1 MTYRKTWFSYV
12 LWAVYVGFCIM
23 LLTFMGYNLY
33 AGYISSSMARIGGLL
48 IFPIAIGAYWSI
60 RAVSQIIRKKYVMH
74 IHTANML
81 EFFVVAFSV
90 VFGILLRIS
99 SVLYSETHFE
109 TTVSSPA
116 HICDIVNVPY
126 TSYYDMALVRA
137 GETIQPLT
145 HGAGYLYVMCL
156 SAVCSF
162 LGNRIASAV
171 LLQALI
177 QMISIVLTYVAVRKM
192 AGKLTSCIVLVYL
205 SFSSIYIDE
214 MYELSPDCFVFMLY
228 MLGLLLVAEYIRD
241 YCDNRFSKPMVVCG
255 AVLTGLITGI
265 LVYLDL
271 KLIILF
277 VFMIGLF
284 TGKKHAPTEEKICN
298 GTGMSVAAF
307 VITVVSCVAGLCT
320 MFGIVSLYRGTDF
333 GKDITVWLSLYYQK
347 FQFGVIDN
355 FVYVRSE
362 LPVMALLLV
371 AASFLIFE
379 FFRSGKEQN
388 YMLWI
393 TACIFIAPTPMTKIG
408 ILPYTVFTL
417 FQWSVLA
424 GLGLQN
430 CIFGGQGKIVQAKIE
445 EINAAAEPFGDI
457 AVSTDTQT
465 AVQKEILPANEQTEG
480 KPRFIENPLPLPK
493 KHVKKEMDYQ
503 YPVEDKDMK
512 YDVEVDETDDFDIQ

>member
-12 LWAVYVGFCIM
+12 LWAVYTGLCIM

-81 EFFVVAFSV
+81 EFFTVAFSV
-90 VFGILLRIS
+90 VFGILFRVS
-99 SVLYSETHFE
+99 SVLYSEAYFDRTHA
-109 TTVSSPA
+109 VPA
-116 HICDIVNVPY
+116 AICDIVNVPY
-126 TSYYDMALVRA
+126 ASYYDMALVRA
-137 GETIQPLT
+137 GETIRPLT

-177 QMISIVLTYVAVRKM
+177 QMISIVLAYVAVRKT
-192 AGKLTSCIVLVYL
+192 AGRLTACIVLVYL
-205 SFSSIYIDE
+205 SFSGVYLDE
-214 MYELSPDCFVFMLY
+214 MYELSPDCLVFMLY
-228 MLGLLLVAEYIRD
+228 MLGLLLAAGYIRS
-241 YCDNRFSKPMVVCG
+241 YCDNRLSKPMAVCG
-255 AVLTGLITGI
+255 AVLTGLVTGL

-271 KLIILF
+271 KLIILL

-284 TGKKHAPTEEKICN
+284 TGRKHAPAEEKSCN
-298 GTGMSVAAF
+298 GAGMSVAAF
-307 VITVVSCVAGLCT
+307 AITVVSCAAGLCA
-320 MFGIVSLYRGTDF
+320 MFGIMSLYRGTDF
-333 GKDITVWLSLYYQK
+333 GQDITAWISLYYQK
-347 FQFGVIDN
+347 FQAGVIDN
-355 FVYVRSE
+355 YLYIRPEF
-362 LPVMALLLV
+362 PVMALLLA
-371 AASFLIFE
+371 AASFLAFE
-379 FFRSGKEQN
+379 FFRGGKEQN

-393 TACIFIAPTPMTKIG
+393 TACLFIAPTPMTRLG
-408 ILPYTVFTL
+408 ILPYTAFAL

-430 CIFGGQGKIVQAKIE
+430 CMFGGQGKIVQAKIE
-445 EINAAAEPFGDI
+445 EINAAAEPVGDI

-465 AVQKEILPANEQTEG
+465 EA